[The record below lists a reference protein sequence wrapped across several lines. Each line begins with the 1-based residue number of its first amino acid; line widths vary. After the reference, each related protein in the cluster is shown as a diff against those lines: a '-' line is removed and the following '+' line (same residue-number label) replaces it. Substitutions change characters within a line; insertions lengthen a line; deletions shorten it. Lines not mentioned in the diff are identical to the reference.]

1 MANLVIPEYQ
11 QRSGQAAIVYFCV
24 MGKKQKFYVVWVGY
38 KPGVYSS
45 WDDCRKQVE
54 GFQGA
59 KFKAFSSKQEAVQA
73 LDSGPENFKEQKLEK
88 NFDSLV
94 NPPLIQSIC
103 VDAACSGNPGKME
116 YRGVFTATG
125 TEIFKSKVYDL
136 GTNNIGEFLAIVHG
150 LAWQKKNKT
159 NYLIYSDS
167 RNAINW
173 VKEGKA
179 KTKLAYNDQTKELFA
194 VIKRAEDWL
203 KNNDF
208 RVAVLKWET
217 EQWGEI
223 PADFGRK

>member
-1 MANLVIPEYQ
+1 
-11 QRSGQAAIVYFCV
+11 

-45 WDDCRKQVE
+45 WEDCRKQVE

-88 NFDSLV
+88 IFDSLI
-94 NPPLIQSIC
+94 NPPLSNSIC

-179 KTKLAYNDQTKELFA
+179 KTKLTINDQTKELFA

>member
-1 MANLVIPEYQ
+1 
-11 QRSGQAAIVYFCV
+11 

-45 WDDCRKQVE
+45 WEDCRKQVE

-59 KFKAFSSKQEAVQA
+59 KFKAFSSKQEAAQA

-88 NFDSLV
+88 FFDSLI
-94 NPPLIQSIC
+94 NPPLSNSIC

-116 YRGVFTATG
+116 YRGVFTATR
-125 TEIFKSKVYDL
+125 TELFKSKVYNL

-159 NYLIYSDS
+159 NYPIYSDS

-173 VKEGKA
+173 VREGKA
-179 KTKLAYNDQTKELFA
+179 KTKLTINEQTEDLFA

-203 KNNDF
+203 KNNEF
-208 RVAVLKWET
+208 RVPVLKWET